1 MEIKIYTLSS
11 TRNPNII
18 RYVGKSKQKLSRRL
32 SQHLCAA
39 KKAKETNYKL
49 NYNYNWINKE
59 LSEGYE
65 IIIEELDSVN
75 FQENESWEWLEQYWI
90 SQMKIWG
97 FNITNL
103 TDEGDGNKNQH
114 FSKETI
120 QKRAE
125 KLRGI
130 PRDLETRRK
139 ISESHKGK
147 ILSEETKNKVSNS
160 IKELQGRK
168 ILQYDLDGN
177 KIKEW
182 DCIVDAAKQLN
193 IDKANIGHC
202 CSHKENH
209 NSAGGFIW
217 RYIEDST
224 PVIKYTSNSICVL
237 DLNHKL
243 ISIFKTAALASKE
256 LGVST
261 CSISNCCNHKIEN
274 VKGYIFVKYK
284 EFINTQSDPAEMQLA

>member
-59 LSEGYE
+59 LSEGYK

-103 TDEGDGNKNQH
+103 TDGGDGNKNQH

-243 ISIFKTAALASKE
+243 ISIFKTAVLASKE

-284 EFINTQSDPAEMQLA
+284 EFMNTQSDPAEMQLA

>member
-11 TRNPNII
+11 TRDPNNI

-39 KKAKETNYKL
+39 KKARENNYKL

-65 IIIEELDSVN
+65 IIIEELDSAN

-90 SQMKIWG
+90 SQIKTWG

-103 TDEGDGNKNQH
+103 TDGGDGNKNQH

-120 QKRAE
+120 QKRAD
-125 KLRGI
+125 KLRGV
-130 PRDLETRRK
+130 PRDLETRKK
-139 ISESHKGK
+139 ISKSHTGK
-147 ILSEETKNKVSNS
+147 ILSKETKNKVSNS

-168 ILQYDLDGN
+168 IIQYDLEGI
-177 KIKEW
+177 KLKEW
-182 DCIVDAAKQLN
+182 NCIVDAARELK

-202 CSHKENH
+202 CSHKKNH

-224 PVIKYTSNSICVL
+224 PVIKYTPNSICVL
-237 DLNHKL
+237 NLNRKL
-243 ISIFKTAALASKE
+243 ISIFKTAGLASKE
-256 LGVST
+256 LGVSA
-261 CSISNCCNHKIEN
+261 CSISNCCNHKIKN

-284 EFINTQSDPAEMQLA
+284 EFMNTQSDPAEMQLA

>member
-114 FSKETI
+114 FSKETV

>member
-18 RYVGKSKQKLSRRL
+18 RYIGKSKQKLSRRL

-103 TDEGDGNKNQH
+103 TDGGDGNKNQH

-182 DCIVDAAKQLN
+182 NCIVDAAKQLN

-243 ISIFKTAALASKE
+243 ISIFKTAVLASKE

-284 EFINTQSDPAEMQLA
+284 EFMNT

>member
-11 TRNPNII
+11 TRNPNVI

-59 LSEGYE
+59 LSEGYK
-65 IIIEELDSVN
+65 IIIEELDSIN

-103 TDEGDGNKNQH
+103 TDGGDGNKNQH

-243 ISIFKTAALASKE
+243 ISIFKTAVLASKE

-284 EFINTQSDPAEMQLA
+284 EFMNT

>member
-90 SQMKIWG
+90 SQIKIWG

-103 TDEGDGNKNQH
+103 TDGGDGNKNQH

-224 PVIKYTSNSICVL
+224 PVIKYTSNSICAL

-284 EFINTQSDPAEMQLA
+284 EFINT

>member
-18 RYVGKSKQKLSRRL
+18 RYIGKSKQKLSRRL

-103 TDEGDGNKNQH
+103 TDGGDGNKNQH

-243 ISIFKTAALASKE
+243 ISIFKTAVLASKE

-284 EFINTQSDPAEMQLA
+284 EFMNTQSDPAEMQLA

>member
-65 IIIEELDSVN
+65 IIIEELDSVS

-103 TDEGDGNKNQH
+103 TDGGDGNKNQH

-182 DCIVDAAKQLN
+182 DCIVDAAKELN

-202 CSHKENH
+202 CSHKKNH

-243 ISIFKTAALASKE
+243 TSIFKTAALASKE

-284 EFINTQSDPAEMQLA
+284 EFMNT

>member
-18 RYVGKSKQKLSRRL
+18 RYIGKSKQKLSRRL

-103 TDEGDGNKNQH
+103 TDGGDGNKNQH

-243 ISIFKTAALASKE
+243 ISIFKTAVLASKE

-284 EFINTQSDPAEMQLA
+284 EFMNT

>member
-1 MEIKIYTLSS
+1 MKIKIYTLSS

-32 SQHLCAA
+32 SQHLCVA

-103 TDEGDGNKNQH
+103 TDGDDGNKNQH

-160 IKELQGRK
+160 IKELQGRR

-237 DLNHKL
+237 NLNHKL
-243 ISIFKTAALASKE
+243 ISIFKTATLASKE

-284 EFINTQSDPAEMQLA
+284 EFMNTQSDPAEMQLA

>member
-1 MEIKIYTLSS
+1 MKIKIYTLSS

-103 TDEGDGNKNQH
+103 TDGGDGNKNQH

-243 ISIFKTAALASKE
+243 ISIFKTATLASKE

-284 EFINTQSDPAEMQLA
+284 EFMNT